1 MRVLDDR
8 VEALQCQS
16 PTQANLAAATT
27 AEEQYLLQRVTQ
39 HDEEAFNA
47 LYARYAPQVRR
58 FLRRRLARHTLIDDV
73 LQDVM
78 LMLWQHAAKAPQ
90 TVPLGAWLCGVA
102 RRKAY
107 KALAYAA
114 TAPVAQVT
122 SEHLDADDPELVLLQ
137 QEYRGTLA
145 RVLDALPYGERTAI
159 KLVSQGCS
167 YQEIGAATGD
177 PVSTIRTRVSR
188 ACQRL
193 RMRIAALESGPP
205 SPSSLTS
212 SQQVASVPTSRRHRA
227 W

>member
-8 VEALQCQS
+8 VEALPCQN
-16 PTQANLAAATT
+16 PTQANLMVAMT
-27 AEEQYLLQRVTQ
+27 AEEQRLLQRVIQ

-58 FLRRRLARHTLIDDV
+58 FLSRRLARHILI
-73 LQDVM
+73 DVM
-78 LMLWQHAAKAPQ
+78 LMLWQHAAKVPQ

-114 TAPVAQVT
+114 TAPGAPVT

-137 QEYRGTLA
+137 QEHRGILA
-145 RVLDALPYGERTAI
+145 RVLDALPPGERIAI
-159 KLVSQGCS
+159 QLMLSQGCS
-167 YQEIGAATGD
+167 YQEIAAATGD
-177 PVSTIRTRVSR
+177 LVSTIRTRVSR
-188 ACQRL
+188 AYQRL
-193 RMRIAALESGPP
+193 QLRIAALESSPS

-212 SQQVASVPTSRRHRA
+212 SQQIASVSTSRRQEA